1 MAETK
6 IRVQRSMSYI
16 SIINSGM
23 ILFLMLS
30 RLKEFGIDISLT
42 QWFFPLF
49 ITSIFAAIAIG
60 HLDIKLGFFSEEAGA
75 VSKRNP
81 VLTDIQNRL
90 GSIENKLNRLKT
102 R

>member
-30 RLKEFGIDISLT
+30 RLKEFGINISLT

-49 ITSIFAAIAIG
+49 IASIFAAIAVG
-60 HLDIKLGFFSEEAGA
+60 HMDIKLGFFKEEAGA
-75 VSKRNP
+75 VAKRNP
-81 VLTDIQNRL
+81 VLTDIQNKL
-90 GSIENKLNRLKT
+90 NSIETKLNRLKT

>member
-30 RLKEFGIDISLT
+30 RLKEFGINISLT

-49 ITSIFAAIAIG
+49 IASIFAAIAVG
-60 HLDIKLGFFSEEAGA
+60 HMDIKLGFFREESGA
-75 VSKRNP
+75 VAKRNP

-90 GSIENKLNRLKT
+90 ESIENKLNRLKT